1 VGAACRPNRT
11 TRRVHRDGSHFLDC
25 YRRAGADAG
34 PRLDFPN
41 DILLFVGFGVGGLY
55 CVDLPLVQEFMPA
68 SKRGFVGGL
77 MTAFIPLGVLLGSVV
92 GAVLAPLVGWRG

>member
-1 VGAACRPNRT
+1 
-11 TRRVHRDGSHFLDC
+11 
-25 YRRAGADAG
+25 
-34 PRLDFPN
+34 
-41 DILLFVGFGVGGLY
+41 
-55 CVDLPLVQEFMPA
+55 MPA